1 MEKFVVFELG
11 KITDTEFSMDELS
24 AIICNWRIV
33 CDTACQTR
41 FCFSIDSSLVV
52 CREQQ
57 SVLIYVYARSKDAPE
72 LDFLSDVCMAD
83 VNDLIMMDIVHFK
96 NWNDFTCARTL
107 MCRVKKHTVYDFFE
121 DPTACS

>member
-1 MEKFVVFELG
+1 MVFELG
-11 KITDTEFSMDELS
+11 KITDAEFSMDELS
-24 AIICNWRIV
+24 AIITHWHDV
-33 CDTACQTR
+33 CDKACQTK
-41 FCFSIDSSLVV
+41 FCFSIDLSLVV

-107 MCRVKKHTVYDFFE
+107 MCRVKKHAVYDFFE